1 MELRPFGTFTAP
13 LGRVEFVGD
22 TPRGRRLIGP
32 IVHAR
37 IQGEHLRATQRGRS
51 AADWLLTGPD
61 GATVIDVRIS
71 FRTDDG
77 AFVHV
82 TYSGRT
88 NWARG
93 VGSGAVY
100 SAFRFE
106 TEDERYRWLH
116 SRLVVGKGRVH
127 PDHGVYDLYLLA

>member
-1 MELRPFGTFTAP
+1 MQLQPFGTFTAP

-32 IVHAR
+32 IVGAR
-37 IQGEHLRATQRGRS
+37 IDGEHLRADQRGTS

-71 FRTDDG
+71 FRCDDG
-77 AFVHV
+77 AFVQIAY
-82 TYSGRT
+82 TGRAD
-88 NWARG
+88 WAGG
-93 VGSGAVY
+93 VGSGPVY

-116 SRLVVGKGRVH
+116 SRIVVGKGQVH
-127 PDHGVYDLYLLA
+127 PDHGTYDLFLLT